1 MDNRFTVQDGVV
13 FCESTL
19 EGKVL
24 LGIKEVGATQNT
36 TLLEVKKRMAAKAK
50 NLGGNAIINFTYA
63 QKADRI
69 KNIFKF
75 DSERLTCTGTVIF
88 MENPPSQKQ
97 LSESD

>member
-24 LGIKEVGATQNT
+24 LEIKEVGATQNT
-36 TLLEVKKRMAAKAK
+36 TLLEVKKSMAAKAK

-63 QKADRI
+63 QKADRM

-88 MENPPSQKQ
+88 MENPPSQ
-97 LSESD
+97 

>member
-1 MDNRFTVQDGVV
+1 MDNRFTVQDGVL
-13 FCESTL
+13 FCESRL

-24 LGIKEVGATQNT
+24 LEIKEVGATQNT

-63 QKADRI
+63 QKADRM

-88 MENPPSQKQ
+88 MENPPTQ
-97 LSESD
+97 D

>member
-1 MDNRFTVQDGVV
+1 MDNRFTVQDGVL

-24 LGIKEVGATQNT
+24 LEIKEVGATQNT

-63 QKADRI
+63 QKADRM

-75 DSERLTCTGTVIF
+75 DSERLACTGTVIF
-88 MENPPSQKQ
+88 MENPPTQ
-97 LSESD
+97 D